1 MVGVRSTVVLLAGLA
16 AAAAHP
22 ALGQA
27 SQALELERSG
37 RYQEAAEAYRRAFA
51 EDRTSVAALLGLE
64 RMLSRIGQL
73 ESLVPV
79 LDSALAA
86 HPESRLVREVQI
98 RVWSSLGLP
107 DSVAAAAWRWIDV
120 APDSPD
126 PYRQWAFALAQRGN
140 VDTAMKVLEHGRE
153 RLGDVALAPEM
164 AQLYVS
170 TGEWV
175 AAAREWGAA
184 VIADQSHTAAA
195 AAGLRQAP
203 EVARQSVLGVL
214 LGRAA
219 DPSAKRLG
227 AELLVAWDRPEEG
240 WTLLDSVLPAD
251 RTEARSV
258 LRRFAERAR
267 RMRTPQAARARG
279 YALERLAQLT
289 VGRDAE
295 RARLEAAQAFA
306 DAGDLGAARRMLER
320 LAMLPGGAR
329 SDVAGAMAT
338 LIRVTAESGRIEQAE
353 RRFRQWADSL
363 RVDDAARLRERLG
376 WAWVMRGELERAE
389 GILKGDSTIG
399 TQAVRGWIALY
410 RGDLAGATDRFRS
423 AGPFAGSRE
432 QATRRTMMLG
442 LIQSIEPDS
451 VPALGEALLRLARGD
466 TARALDGLEGAAAL
480 LSLRGGRAD
489 VLAFA
494 GNAALATGDF
504 ERAEPLL
511 LQALAADSTG
521 PSAAPAEYA
530 LAVVYSRIGRR
541 ELAVRHL
548 EHLILTHP
556 GSAVVPEARRLLDQ
570 VQGVIPKS

>member
-1 MVGVRSTVVLLAGLA
+1 MVGVRSTVVLLAGLVT
-16 AAAAHP
+16 AAAHP

-98 RVWSSLGLP
+98 RMWSSLGLP

-120 APDSPD
+120 ASDSPD
-126 PYRQWAFALAQRGN
+126 PYRQWAFALVQRGN
-140 VDTAMKVLEHGRE
+140 VDTAMRVLEHGRE

-203 EVARQSVLGVL
+203 EVARQSVLDVL

-289 VGRDAE
+289 VGTEAE

-320 LAMLPGGAR
+320 LAMLPAEAR
-329 SDVAGAMAT
+329 SDAAGAMAT
-338 LIRVTAESGRIEQAE
+338 LIRVTAESGRIEEAE

-451 VPALGEALLRLARGD
+451 VPALGEALLWLARGD
-466 TARALDGLEGAAAL
+466 TARALEGLEGAAAL

-494 GNAALATGDF
+494 GNAALTTGDF
-504 ERAEPLL
+504 ERAEPFL

-548 EHLILTHP
+548 EHLILTYP